1 VVAVVATAEEVKAAA
16 RVVVVVVV
24 KVVVK
29 VVATVVA
36 VAVEAM
42 AKGGVMAK
50 EAARVPKRSAGGR
63 SAEGRSAE
71 GRSSPRTLH
80 IHCTG
85 HRCT

>member
-1 VVAVVATAEEVKAAA
+1 LVALAATAEEVKAAA
-16 RVVVVVVV
+16 RVVVVVVM
-24 KVVVK
+24 VK